1 MTSTIPQE
9 SELIKNLFELLGA
22 HRPIFKQERV
32 YQRVVALVIAEVM
45 TFGRHTVT
53 QLLLALGL
61 AAEDW
66 SAWYRLFSAGRFAE
80 EAAAEVLVG
89 ETLQHV
95 GEDELYVVA
104 GDGTQVPRSSTK
116 IEGSSWLH
124 NPRSPVFKRGIHR
137 AQRWFN
143 GSWLTPDENGYS
155 RALPLRFLPAFTEKA
170 RRQMT
175 EPCKEWE
182 AALVFLHWL
191 LVVLRKLGRAT
202 QQILMVADGSFDT
215 VRLWEG
221 LPEGVILLARSAKNR
236 VLHEL
241 VPEGAHANRK
251 YGERAS
257 TPQEFWQQRSGWRK
271 VCLLI
276 RGRQRN
282 LQYRLEGPFLRKGA
296 PQRPLFLLIVRGQT
310 YTKHGRR
317 KQRLPVPYLVNAI
330 QNAAGQWVLPLPA
343 ETLLFWAWQ
352 RWEIE
357 VAHREMKTSFGLGD
371 KQCWNPLAAL
381 ASVQWS
387 AWVYSLLL
395 LAGYRTWGLCGG
407 PSVPS
412 RWWRG
417 AGRWSLAT
425 LWRAYRA
432 AFWGSHVFRPLFF
445 PFPANWPEKEAF
457 LTSHLNPV
465 FAAARP

>member
-1 MTSTIPQE
+1 MSSTIPQE
-9 SELIKNLFELLGA
+9 PELIKNLFDLLTA
-22 HRPIFKQERV
+22 HRGIFGQERV
-32 YQRVVALVIAEVM
+32 YQRMVALVIAEVM
-45 TFGRHTVT
+45 AFGRHTVT
-53 QLLLALGL
+53 QLLLTLGL

-66 SAWYRLFSAGRFAE
+66 SAWYRLFSAGRFAD

-89 ETLQHV
+89 ETVQHV
-95 GEDELYVVA
+95 AEDELYVVA
-104 GDGTQVPRSSTK
+104 GDGTQVPRSSQK

-124 NPRSPVFKRGIHR
+124 NPRSPVFKRGGHR

-143 GSWLTPDENGYS
+143 GSWLMPDENGYS

-170 RRQMT
+170 CRQIT

-191 LVVLRKLGRAT
+191 LAVLARLGRVS
-202 QQILMVADGSFDT
+202 QRVLMVVDGSFDT
-215 VRLWEG
+215 VKLWLG

-236 VLHEL
+236 VLHHL
-241 VPEGAHANRK
+241 VPAGAHANRR
-251 YGERAS
+251 YGDRAP
-257 TPQEFWQQRSGWRK
+257 TPQALWQQRRGWRK
-271 VCLLI
+271 VRLLI
-276 RGRQRN
+276 RGRQRD
-282 LQYRLEGPFLRKGA
+282 LQYRVEGPFLRQGA
-296 PQRPLFLLIVRGQT
+296 PDRPLFLLIVRGQT
-310 YTKHGRR
+310 YTRHGRR
-317 KQRLPVPYLVNAI
+317 KRRLPVPYLVNAVQHAI
-330 QNAAGQWVLPLPA
+330 GQWILPLPV

-357 VAHREMKTSFGLGD
+357 VAHRELKTSFGLGD

-381 ASVQWS
+381 RSVQWS

-407 PSVPS
+407 PAAPT

-417 AGRWSLAT
+417 SGRWSLAT

-432 AFWGSHVFRPLFF
+432 AFWGSHVFRPVFF
-445 PFPANWPEKEAF
+445 SFPSNWLEKETRLA
-457 LTSHLNPV
+457 SHLNPL

>member
-1 MTSTIPQE
+1 MFSTITQE
-9 SELIKNLFELLGA
+9 TDLIKNLYELLGA
-22 HRPIFKQERV
+22 HRHIFKQERV
-32 YQRVVALVIAEVM
+32 YQRVVALVIAEM
-45 TFGRHTVT
+45 MAFGRHTVT
-53 QLLLALGL
+53 QLLMTLGL

-66 SAWYRLFSAGRFAE
+66 SAWYRLFSRGRFAE

-104 GDGTQVPRSSTK
+104 GDGTQVPRSSSK

-170 RRQMT
+170 RRQIT
-175 EPCKEWE
+175 APCKEWE

-191 LVVLRKLGRAT
+191 LTVLRKLGRTT
-202 QQILMVADGSFDT
+202 QQVLMVADGSFDT

-221 LPEGVILLARSAKNR
+221 LPAGVILLARSAKNR

-241 VPEGAHANRK
+241 VPEEAHGNRK
-251 YGERAS
+251 YGERVP
-257 TPQEFWQQRSGWRK
+257 TPQDFWQQRKGWHK
-271 VCLLI
+271 VHLLI
-276 RGRQRN
+276 RGRQRD
-282 LQYRLEGPFLRKGA
+282 LQFRVEGPFLRKGA
-296 PQRPLFLLIVRGQT
+296 PDRPLFLLIVRGQT

-317 KQRLPVPYLVNAI
+317 KRRLPVPYLVNAI
-330 QNAAGQWVLPLPA
+330 QNATGQWVLPLPA
-343 ETLLFWAWQ
+343 PTLLFWAWQ

-381 ASVQWS
+381 RSVQWS

-395 LAGYRTWGLCGG
+395 LTGYRTWGLCGG
-407 PSVPS
+407 PAVPS

-417 AGRWSLAT
+417 AGRWSLTT

-432 AFWGSHVFRPLFF
+432 AFWGSHLFRPFF
-445 PFPANWPEKEAF
+445 LPFPSNWPEKEAF
-457 LTSHLNPV
+457 LSSHLNPL